1 MQPEH
6 PNPNNVAPLMVSVSG
21 CRGITGESFT
31 EAVAERFA
39 LAALHEM
46 REHGGQDPTTIVVGR
61 DGRRGGEHYQ
71 RALMEALVR
80 VGCRVIDVGA
90 VPTPTVGAAV
100 RHHDASGAFVL
111 TASHNPQEWL
121 GLKPID
127 ANAGAMSPERS
138 KRLIGRYH
146 AESYDSAPRSG
157 GDVIADALAASRHV
171 AGVVAHLESLQ
182 PIGAIRAKRFA
193 ICVDSVSSSGIAPAR
208 LLAEALNCSIEHL
221 HADASGIFPHT
232 PEPVEANLQQLC
244 AATRANGC
252 AVGFAQ
258 DPDADRL
265 AIVDENG
272 RYIGEEYTL
281 ALCARAMLGAM
292 DDPSSAVLVAN
303 LSTSRMIDDV
313 CTSFGARVERAAV
326 GEANVVSVMRAH
338 DAPLGG
344 EGNGGV
350 IWPDIV
356 PIRDS
361 VGSMA
366 LVLALLTRE
375 DKPLSEIVDAMPPYA
390 IVKRKTPLEGL
401 DANAVL
407 DAVRAMAGDA
417 FPGAAVNDSDGV
429 RLDFDAPSGGRAWVH
444 VRSSNTEPIMRL
456 IAEAPSRSDA
466 DAILDRVETRAF
478 V

>member
-1 MQPEH
+1 
-6 PNPNNVAPLMVSVSG
+6 MVSVSG
-21 CRGITGESFT
+21 CRGIAGESFT
-31 EAVAERFA
+31 EDLAERFA
-39 LAALHEM
+39 FAALDEM
-46 REHGGQDPTTIVVGR
+46 RAHDLDTPAAIVVGR
-61 DGRRGGEHYQ
+61 DGRQGGEHYQ
-71 RALMEALVR
+71 RALMDALVR

-100 RHHDASGAFVL
+100 RHHGASGAFVL

-127 ANAGAMSPERS
+127 SNAGAMPPERS
-138 KRLIGRYH
+138 RSLIERFH
-146 AESYDSAPRSG
+146 SG
-157 GDVIADALAASRHV
+157 KTDVQPSEGGELVSDAMAASRHV
-171 AGVVAHLESLQ
+171 ASVVAHLEPLQ
-182 PIGAIRAKRFA
+182 SIDAIRAKRFA
-193 ICVDSVSSSGIAPAR
+193 ICVDSVNASGAGPAR
-208 LLAEALNCSIEHL
+208 LLADALNCSIEHL
-221 HADASGIFPHT
+221 HAEPSGVFPHT
-232 PEPVEANLQQLC
+232 PEPVEANLQELC
-244 AATRANGC
+244 VATRANGC

-281 ALCARAMLGAM
+281 ALCALSMLASM
-292 DDPSSAVLVAN
+292 RDPSQATLVAN

-313 CTSFGARVERAAV
+313 CAKFGAHVERAAV

-375 DKPLSEIVDAMPPYA
+375 DKPLSELVSAIPSYA

-401 DANAVL
+401 DPGAVL
-407 DAVRAMAGDA
+407 RSVRAMAGDA
-417 FPGAAVNDSDGV
+417 FPGASVNDSDGV

-456 IAEAPSRSDA
+456 IAEAPVRADA
-466 DAILDRVETRAF
+466 DAILDRVESNAF